1 MRLFRKLFKGRIS
14 ARVSA
19 GWNEFT
25 FPGDIINP
33 SAVGVFAPPGVSGI
47 WSGVYLAR
55 ALQESYGES
64 RVHFIAHRDFSGI
77 AGFLPWKPEV
87 HIYDGD
93 PGTTE
98 PEVPPGLLVFAA
110 EPGDD
115 LLRFVERTEPSACV
129 STGDHPSVNLRVKTG
144 EALFPG
150 SICSMMS
157 VLDLKPVPGWIPETP
172 AILSEKASAIL
183 SPVSHR
189 TLPYILA
196 TEGAAGILERRR
208 AEIPL
213 KVVITDGKN
222 PGIPPETDNVILA
235 AMVAGASAVVTTG
248 RDLWIHAVALGVPV
262 IALDRKGEFTGWNST
277 PARGETQFLEQWA
290 SLIRRGW

>member
-1 MRLFRKLFKGRIS
+1 MRLFRKLFKGRLRAKVNAS
-14 ARVSA
+14 
-19 GWNEFT
+19 WNEFT
-25 FPGDIINP
+25 FPGDILNP
-33 SAVGVFAPPGVSGI
+33 DAVGVFAPPGVSGI
-47 WSGVYLAR
+47 WSAVYLAR

-64 RVHFIAHRDFSGI
+64 RVHFIAHCDHAGI
-77 AGFLPWKPEV
+77 AGFLPWKPDI
-87 HIYDGD
+87 HIYEGD
-93 PGTTE
+93 PGSPE
-98 PEVPPGLLVFAA
+98 PEVPQGLLIFAA
-110 EPGDD
+110 EPGDH

-129 STGDHPSVNLRVKTG
+129 STVDHPSVNLRVKTG
-144 EALFPG
+144 EVLFPG
-150 SICSMMS
+150 SISSMMS
-157 VLDLKPVPGWIPETP
+157 VLDLKPVPKWIPETP

-196 TEGAAGILERRR
+196 TEGAAAILEKRR

-235 AMVAGASAVVTTG
+235 AMVAGASAVVTTE